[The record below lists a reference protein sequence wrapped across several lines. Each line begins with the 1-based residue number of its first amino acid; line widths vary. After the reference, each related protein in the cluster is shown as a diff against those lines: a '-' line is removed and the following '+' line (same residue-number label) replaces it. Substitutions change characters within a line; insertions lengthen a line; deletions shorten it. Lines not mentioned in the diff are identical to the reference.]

1 LICSFSAVGAPTTL
15 VPATA
20 QECAPVHPRTH
31 LRVCARHLLRPLLVH
46 LSPRHAAASSAPQ
59 SDTLIRVLP
68 VENADSSTTQRM
80 LAHAMPA
87 SFQTLHVRT
96 LDEALRVLGV
106 ARVDVVL
113 LDLVLPDADGVA
125 AVTAIH
131 DANAGA
137 PIIALAA
144 PEDLALGDACIRE
157 GAQDCLIKNE
167 LTERAL
173 ARAIRYAI
181 ERVRNQEALR
191 QLSLTDELTGLYN
204 HRGLGLLGDQ
214 QLKLAR
220 RSGRGFVL
228 ATIDLDG
235 LKGINDTFGHH
246 EGDVA
251 LVQTANILR
260 NTFRSADVLSRVGG
274 DEFVVLAVDAATAVE
289 SIVADRLRSRLAE
302 HNRTHDRGYTLSFT
316 IGTTRVDP
324 GRASTLDQLIGEAD
338 KRLYTGKR
346 ALYGRV
352 LTFPPRHAITMAA
365 RDQLPTPNIQLPT
378 AITRSSKAGPQPKA

>member
-1 LICSFSAVGAPTTL
+1 
-15 VPATA
+15 
-20 QECAPVHPRTH
+20 
-31 LRVCARHLLRPLLVH
+31 
-46 LSPRHAAASSAPQ
+46 
-59 SDTLIRVLP
+59 
-68 VENADSSTTQRM
+68 M
-80 LAHAMPA
+80 
-87 SFQTLHVRT
+87 
-96 LDEALRVLGV
+96 
-106 ARVDVVL
+106 
-113 LDLVLPDADGVA
+113 
-125 AVTAIH
+125 TAIY

-204 HRGLGLLGDQ
+204 RRGLGLLGEQ

-235 LKGINDTFGHH
+235 LKGINDTFGHQ

-260 NTFRSADVLSRVGG
+260 NTFRSADVLARVGG

-289 SIVADRLRSRLAE
+289 SIVADRLRARLAE
-302 HNRTHDRGYTLSFT
+302 HNRTHGRGYTLSFT

-338 KRLYTGKR
+338 RHLYTGQAR
-346 ALYGRV
+346 ALRTRAD
-352 LTFPPRHAITMAA
+352 LPAA
-365 RDQLPTPNIQLPT
+365 RTRSRWLRGINCQLPTSNSQPPSPDARTKAQSPSSQRP
-378 AITRSSKAGPQPKA
+378 AAHKPEARKYDRCACSSVSARARSSVLAVGIWSA

>member
-1 LICSFSAVGAPTTL
+1 LLLLAVVHSSPKTGAL
-15 VPATA
+15 
-20 QECAPVHPRTH
+20 
-31 LRVCARHLLRPLLVH
+31 
-46 LSPRHAAASSAPQ
+46 AAAPQ
-59 SDTLIRVLP
+59 SDAFIRVLL
-68 VENADSSTTQRM
+68 VENAEESATQQI

-87 SFQTLHVRT
+87 AFQTVHVRT
-96 LDEALRVLGV
+96 LDEALRVLSV
-106 ARVDVVL
+106 ARFDVVL
-113 LDLVLPDADGVA
+113 LDLLLPDADGVA
-125 AVTAIH
+125 AVTAVH

-157 GAQDCLIKNE
+157 GAQDCLLKDE

-204 HRGLGLLGDQ
+204 RRGLGLLGEQ

-228 ATIDLDG
+228 ATIDVDG
-235 LKGINDTFGHH
+235 LKSINDTFGHQ

-260 NTFRSADVLSRVGG
+260 STFRSADVIARTGG

-289 SIVADRLRSRLAE
+289 PIVADRLRERLAE
-302 HNRTHDRGYTLSFT
+302 HNRLHGRGYTLSFT

-324 GRASTLDQLIGEAD
+324 ARASTLDQWIGEAD
-338 KRLYTGKR
+338 KHLYTGKR

-352 LTFPPRHAITMAA
+352 LAFPPRHAITMAL
-365 RDQLPTPNIQLPT
+365 RDQLPTPNFQRPT
-378 AITRSSKAGPQPKA
+378 PLT

>member
-1 LICSFSAVGAPTTL
+1 ARAPWPARVCTAFAPTP
-15 VPATA
+15 V
-20 QECAPVHPRTH
+20 VHP
-31 LRVCARHLLRPLLVH
+31 
-46 LSPRHAAASSAPQ
+46 SSRHAAAPSAPQ
-59 SDTLIRVLP
+59 SDALIRVLL
-68 VENADSSTTQRM
+68 VENAESSTTQQM

-87 SFQTLHVRT
+87 AFQTLHVRT

-204 HRGLGLLGDQ
+204 RRGLGLLGEQ

-235 LKGINDTFGHH
+235 LKGINDTFGHQ

-260 NTFRSADVLSRVGG
+260 NTFRSADVLARVGG
-274 DEFVVLAVDAATAVE
+274 DEF
-289 SIVADRLRSRLAE
+289 
-302 HNRTHDRGYTLSFT
+302 
-316 IGTTRVDP
+316 
-324 GRASTLDQLIGEAD
+324 
-338 KRLYTGKR
+338 
-346 ALYGRV
+346 
-352 LTFPPRHAITMAA
+352 
-365 RDQLPTPNIQLPT
+365 
-378 AITRSSKAGPQPKA
+378 